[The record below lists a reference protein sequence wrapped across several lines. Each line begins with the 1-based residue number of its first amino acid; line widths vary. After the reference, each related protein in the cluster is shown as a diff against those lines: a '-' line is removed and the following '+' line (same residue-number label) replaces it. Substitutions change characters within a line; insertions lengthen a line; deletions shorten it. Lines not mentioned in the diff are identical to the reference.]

1 MKKPLYR
8 RTYIREWREWAGLSL
23 RQLADRLEEE
33 PGGKTISHASLGRIE
48 NGVQAYTQPI
58 LEAISTALGVD
69 VYDLLYVHPAKAG
82 EVVDLTRIIKGLDES
97 RQAQALEYL
106 RFLTRK

>member
-1 MKKPLYR
+1 MQKTRFR

-23 RQLADRLEEE
+23 RQLADRLEHE
-33 PGGKTISHASLGRIE
+33 PGGMTLSHASLGRIE
-48 NGVQAYTQPI
+48 TGQQAYTQPI
-58 LEAISTALGVD
+58 LEAISAALGVD

-82 EVVDLTRIIKGLDES
+82 EVVDLTRIIRQLDDS

-106 RFLTRK
+106 RFLARK